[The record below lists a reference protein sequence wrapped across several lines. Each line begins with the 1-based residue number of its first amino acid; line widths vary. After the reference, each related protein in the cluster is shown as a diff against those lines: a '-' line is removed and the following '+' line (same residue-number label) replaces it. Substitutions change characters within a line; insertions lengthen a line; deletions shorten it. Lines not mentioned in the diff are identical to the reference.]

1 MRTDTH
7 HPHVS
12 DNTSPTV
19 STYSTVPFVKETAM
33 PPRLT
38 LLVLLGFLTGC
49 ASTPDA
55 PTPVAAPALSTAPG
69 LSATPALSTT
79 PASPSIP
86 ATEIKAPEPIA
97 PPAMTS
103 APAPVAPPVAQAD
116 PCCNDK
122 PVRYEKPVMVED
134 CPKPIRRVIQQDRC
148 DECGGYPV
156 TVRSRHQECSPLDR

>member
-1 MRTDTH
+1 MRTDTR

-19 STYSTVPFVKETAM
+19 STHSTVPFVKETAM
-33 PPRLT
+33 PTRLT

-55 PTPVAAPALSTAPG
+55 PAI
-69 LSATPALSTT
+69 TPAPM
-79 PASPSIP
+79 PAPVP
-86 ATEIKAPEPIA
+86 AVDIKAPEPVA
-97 PPAMTS
+97 PPAMTT
-103 APAPVAPPVAQAD
+103 APAPVAPPVAQAE